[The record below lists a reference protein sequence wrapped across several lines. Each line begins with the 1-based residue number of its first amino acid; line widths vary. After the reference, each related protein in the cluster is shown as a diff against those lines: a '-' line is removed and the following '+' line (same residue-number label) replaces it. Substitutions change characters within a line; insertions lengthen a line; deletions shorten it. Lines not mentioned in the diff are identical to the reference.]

1 MEIEVHEPARG
12 SARVVVVVVLAVLV
26 VPLAFVGF
34 VAFVGFALRP
44 LPGPGSVP
52 VQAARAAAFERCR
65 LRRCCLPATR

>member
-12 SARVVVVVVLAVLV
+12 SARVVVVVVLV

-34 VAFVGFALRP
+34 VGFAPRP